1 MASVREVKQQLDE
14 AGEDVADAAQDSVR
28 AAGNELHDLRAKL
41 RANGAQLEDELRD
54 AGERFVEG
62 ARTLRAAAT
71 EQVRE
76 HPLAAFGVAFAAGVL
91 VSRLMRKR

>member
-1 MASVREVKQQLDE
+1 MASVREVKRQLDE
-14 AGEDVADAAQDSVR
+14 VAEDVIDAARDSAKAVGDEE
-28 AAGNELHDLRAKL
+28 AGLRARL

-62 ARTLRAAAT
+62 TRTLRAAAI

-91 VSRLMRKR
+91 ASRLLRRR